1 MVNKADGD
9 RAKVLQ
15 SIIAITKVYC
25 IIKVRWIGTNSVDI
39 INLFLFDDAAVS
51 LDSNNRIAII
61 PVRWTWKN
69 TQLFS
74 LSLTQKIWV
83 ELAAAEILSLQEN
96 IQLGSLLKKCRLLSI
111 HSLLNCSFLQNC

>member
-1 MVNKADGD
+1 MVSKADGD

-61 PVRWTWKN
+61 PVR
-69 TQLFS
+69 
-74 LSLTQKIWV
+74 
-83 ELAAAEILSLQEN
+83 
-96 IQLGSLLKKCRLLSI
+96 
-111 HSLLNCSFLQNC
+111 